1 MRELFIGLFGG
12 GAVVQLLNMLLTYR
26 QNRRQMNATALG
38 TEVEALE
45 RAIRIISENL
55 ERQNAEH
62 RKVVA
67 ELQNEVD
74 TLRKRC
80 RDLERELI
88 LLRGH
93 SRPLIATPRVAP
105 A

>member
-1 MRELFIGLFGG
+1 MRELFIGLFSG

-80 RDLERELI
+80 RDLERELTV
-88 LLRGH
+88 LRSH

>member
-12 GAVVQLLNMLLTYR
+12 GAVVLLLNMLLTYR

-88 LLRGH
+88 LLRSH

>member
-62 RKVVA
+62 RKEVA
-67 ELQNEVD
+67 ELQNEVE
-74 TLRKRC
+74 TLRMRC
-80 RDLERELI
+80 RELERELT

-93 SRPLIATPRVAP
+93 GRTLIATPHVAP

>member
-55 ERQNAEH
+55 ER
-62 RKVVA
+62 
-67 ELQNEVD
+67 
-74 TLRKRC
+74 
-80 RDLERELI
+80 
-88 LLRGH
+88 
-93 SRPLIATPRVAP
+93 
-105 A
+105 